1 MVSTMKGSLPSKS
14 FFSMCNGCKELK
26 NMAYPILWSTKNF
39 HLRKGGRVPCHYFGQ
54 AMVVGTS
61 IVDFAEF
68 FIGN

>member
-1 MVSTMKGSLPSKS
+1 
-14 FFSMCNGCKELK
+14 
-26 NMAYPILWSTKNF
+26 MAYPILWSTKNF